1 MIQPQWPG
9 LGPSYQPPSWG
20 GAASSASGFGLNAVQ
35 PGDGISSGWWDSG
48 AGGNYGTGSSGGSQS
63 SLLGLLQSLIGLV
76 GQLVGSLVNGAGN
89 GFGSSSG
96 GTGYGSGS
104 GFGTGP
110 ISGPGFGTSG
120 IGSGWGSAG
129 SSGSG
134 GQMFSNATLSSTG
147 DPHLSETGTQIGPG
161 GQQTV
166 NNRFDSMTSHADL
179 IDAAV
184 PGGYRVSTTAT
195 TPDANGVT
203 YNQSA
208 TIHANCGR
216 DAITMNRD
224 GSYSVASNGQAL
236 SLAKGQTLTL
246 PGGEAVTANADGSL
260 VVAEGNGNGG
270 SISTTLRANGNG
282 VDVTANA
289 QQIRLGGDIVDHGA
303 AATPPRRVMPARDVP
318 LSGAI

>member
-20 GAASSASGFGLNAVQ
+20 STTAGATGFGMNAVQ

-48 AGGNYGTGSSGGSQS
+48 AGGYGSGSSGGSPS

-76 GQLVGSLVNGAGN
+76 GQLVGSLVGGSGAG
-89 GFGSSSG
+89 SG
-96 GTGYGSGS
+96 LGYGSGGS
-104 GFGTGP
+104 GCGSGGAGFGTGP
-110 ISGPGFGTSG
+110 VAGPGFGPNG
-120 IGSGWGSAG
+120 A
-129 SSGSG
+129 
-134 GQMFSNATLSSTG
+134 GQMFANATLSSTG

-161 GQQTV
+161 GEQSVDQ
-166 NNRFDSMTSHADL
+166 RFDSMTSHADL

-195 TPDANGVT
+195 TPDAKGVT
-203 YNQSA
+203 FNQSA
-208 TIHANCGR
+208 TVHANCGR

-224 GSYSVASNGQAL
+224 GSYSVSSNGQAL

-246 PGGEAVTANADGSL
+246 PGGETVTANGDGSL
-260 VVAEGNGNGG
+260 VVTDGNGNGG

-289 QQIRLGGDIVDHGA
+289 QQIRLGGDIVAHA
-303 AATPPRRVMPARDVP
+303 AGTTAPPNRILPARDAP